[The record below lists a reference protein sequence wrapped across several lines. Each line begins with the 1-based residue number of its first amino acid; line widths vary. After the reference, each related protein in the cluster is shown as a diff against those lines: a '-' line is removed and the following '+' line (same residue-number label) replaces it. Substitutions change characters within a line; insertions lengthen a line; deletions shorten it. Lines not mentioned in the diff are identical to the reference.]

1 MTDKVQWKTLPTK
14 ANRDMEQAGA
24 DAARE
29 YLERNGHNN
38 LWVIYEAM
46 VAAAPPAPAEQHKSV
61 PGAWSSVKPASA
73 GAYWIRGNG
82 LSRPALIE
90 VAEEEGELRC
100 NLHDRTTCDDFGYGY
115 SLEQLSEKFEFS
127 GPLHVHAE
135 PGATVERDERTAFE
149 RFCVDSFNRCCNPTI
164 PMKMELML
172 AARSGEKYTARGWS
186 DMWKGW
192 KARAALERK
201 G

>member
-24 DAARE
+24 DAAGEFYR
-29 YLERNGHNN
+29 RTGSNN
-38 LWVIYEAM
+38 LWAIYEAM
-46 VAAAPPAPAEQHKSV
+46 VAAAPPAPAERHKSV
-61 PGAWSSVKPASA
+61 QGAWSSVKPASA

-90 VAEEEGELRC
+90 VAEEDGELRC
-100 NLHDRTTCDDFGYGY
+100 NLHDRTTCGDFGYGY
-115 SLEQLSEKFEFS
+115 SIEQLSENFEFQ
-127 GPLHVHAE
+127 GPLFSGE
-135 PGATVERDERTAFE
+135 VERDEREAFE
-149 RFCVDSFNRCCNPTI
+149 KFCVDSFNRCCNPTI

-172 AARSGEKYTARGWS
+172 AARAGDKYRARGWT

-192 KARAALERK
+192 KARAALDQ
-201 G
+201 GTLS